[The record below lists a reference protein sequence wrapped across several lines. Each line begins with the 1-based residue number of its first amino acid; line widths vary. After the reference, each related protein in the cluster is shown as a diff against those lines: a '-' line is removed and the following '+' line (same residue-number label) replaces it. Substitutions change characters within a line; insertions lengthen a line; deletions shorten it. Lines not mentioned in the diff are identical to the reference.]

1 MNATAETADLA
12 TFTEE
17 TLYEKF
23 FFLCSV
29 FSITLHDNLHVLDKE
44 VMYAVKT
51 NETMIFL
58 SLEYFLVQ
66 ISALVRFAV
75 LVFVLFIAQ
84 IMNSSITM
92 KNVLKRFHELPQ
104 HFTVSMKK
112 F

>member
-1 MNATAETADLA
+1 MNATAEKADLA

-75 LVFVLFIAQ
+75 LVFALFIAQ
-84 IMNSSITM
+84 IMNSSIAM

>member
-58 SLEYFLVQ
+58 SLEYFF
-66 ISALVRFAV
+66 SANICSCKVCSFSFRIIHSTNNEF
-75 LVFVLFIAQ
+75 F
-84 IMNSSITM
+84 N
-92 KNVLKRFHELPQ
+92 NNEKRFEKVP
-104 HFTVSMKK
+104 
-112 F
+112 